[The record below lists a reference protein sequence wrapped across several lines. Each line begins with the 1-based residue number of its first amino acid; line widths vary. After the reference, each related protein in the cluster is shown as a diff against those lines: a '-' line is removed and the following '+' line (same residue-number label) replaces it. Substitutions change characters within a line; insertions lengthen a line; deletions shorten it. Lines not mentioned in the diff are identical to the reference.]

1 LTKGHEVDP
10 EESGRAEVG
19 SGTNADLV
27 SAPVMKRAAALA
39 LENHLEPGTR
49 SAGGTA
55 ESGTERAV
63 KALAATDGDGW
74 ASGKAL
80 RDAHRTWNEQV
91 TKLMN
96 RLGAEKTALRGTA
109 RLYTGADRAVGN
121 GLRLVSPLDSF

>member
-1 LTKGHEVDP
+1 
-10 EESGRAEVG
+10 
-19 SGTNADLV
+19 V
-27 SAPVMKRAAALA
+27 SSPVRKKAAARA
-39 LENHLEPGTR
+39 LEAHLEPGTR
-49 SAGGTA
+49 AAGRTA

-96 RLGAEKTALRGTA
+96 RLGAEKAALRGTT
-109 RLYTGADRAVGN
+109 RLYTGTDQAIGN

>member
-1 LTKGHEVDP
+1 M
-10 EESGRAEVG
+10 EVG
-19 SGTNADLV
+19 AVPGTQPDLV
-27 SAPVMKRAAALA
+27 ASPVRKKAAARA
-39 LENHLEPGTR
+39 LEVRLEPGTR
-49 SAGGTA
+49 AAGRTA

-63 KALAATDGDGW
+63 KALAAADGDGW

-91 TKLMN
+91 TKLMH

-109 RLYTGADRAVGN
+109 RLYTGTDRAIGN